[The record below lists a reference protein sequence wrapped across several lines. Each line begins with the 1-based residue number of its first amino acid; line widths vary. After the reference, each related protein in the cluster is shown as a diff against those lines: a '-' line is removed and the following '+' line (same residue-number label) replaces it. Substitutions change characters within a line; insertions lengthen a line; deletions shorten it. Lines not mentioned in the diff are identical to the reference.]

1 MNLLFKTTVSRNY
14 KLVAEGFTAKLFL
27 YLTPAWL
34 PGKLIRFDGCDKGNE
49 VHIELG
55 HPRLYWVSEIT
66 EARMSEESWYFI
78 DEGKV
83 LPWPLKKWR
92 HRHAVVKLS
101 EDESQ
106 IVDDIEY
113 HCANKFLEKS
123 IYPMIYSMFSIR
135 PARYKKFFKD
145 HA

>member
-1 MNLLFKTTVSRNY
+1 MNLIFKTPIPRNY
-14 KLVAEGFTAKLFL
+14 KRVAEGFTSELFL
-27 YLTPAWL
+27 YLTPSWL
-34 PGKLIRFDGCDKGNE
+34 PGKLIRFDGCKIGNE

-55 HPRLYWVSEIT
+55 HPKLYWVSEIT
-66 EARMSEESWYFI
+66 DEAMTPLSWHFV

-92 HRHAVVKLS
+92 HKHSVVKIS
-101 EDESQ
+101 DEESQ
-106 IVDDIEY
+106 IIDDIEY
-113 HCANKFLEKS
+113 HCSNKFLEKS
-123 IYPMIYSMFSIR
+123 IYPMLYSMFSIR